1 MSFCY
6 SAVVVLDR
14 FALLLYDSCSSKL
27 LNSLLEQLPLVDSVV
42 VGKPVCKGEGEDKAD
57 YDNHQDKR
65 SRHCHT
71 QEQTFLTR
79 KRRWNIQEKEKN
91 GQKVPNLI
99 KFRSKGS
106 QIGAIREVGV
116 QVGWDNQAKFHLDV
130 GWWQN
135 SSDFLL

>member
-1 MSFCY
+1 MDVISYLFHTMSFCY

-27 LNSLLEQLPLVDSVV
+27 LKSLLEQLPLVNSVV
-42 VGKPVCKGEGEDKAD
+42 VGEPVCKGEGKDQAD
-57 YDNHQDKR
+57 DDEHQDKR

-91 GQKVPNLI
+91 GQKCQTWSN
-99 KFRSKGS
+99 S
-106 QIGAIREVGV
+106 GARG
-116 QVGWDNQAKFHLDV
+116 AR
-130 GWWQN
+130 
-135 SSDFLL
+135 